1 MGQLDSS
8 LPVRSCISC
17 RKRANPSALIRVV
30 LVDGKVIPD
39 LKGGAAGRGAW
50 LHKKCAE
57 VAIARNAFRFA
68 FKQEEAVD
76 VSELLKFHSST
87 NYQTNGYESYETQ
100 MSSLEL

>member
-1 MGQLDSS
+1 MRSKHGSDTIKPLDLT

-39 LKGGAAGRGAW
+39 IKGGAAGRGAW

-57 VAIARNAFRFA
+57 VTIARNAFRFA
-68 FKQEEAVD
+68 FKQDVAVD
-76 VSELLKFHSST
+76 VSELLKFIEDQSD
-87 NYQTNGYESYETQ
+87 
-100 MSSLEL
+100 

>member
-1 MGQLDSS
+1 MSQLDLT

-76 VSELLKFHSST
+76 VSELLKFLQS
-87 NYQTNGYESYETQ
+87 
-100 MSSLEL
+100 

>member
-57 VAIARNAFRFA
+57 VAIARNAFVFA
-68 FKQEEAVD
+68 FKTNKVQTEAVD
-76 VSELLKFHSST
+76 VSELLKFLQS
-87 NYQTNGYESYETQ
+87 
-100 MSSLEL
+100 

>member
-1 MGQLDSS
+1 MSQLDLT

-68 FKQEEAVD
+68 FKQEDAVD
-76 VSELLKFHSST
+76 VSELLKFLQQ
-87 NYQTNGYESYETQ
+87 Y
-100 MSSLEL
+100 

>member
-1 MGQLDSS
+1 MGPLDSS

-76 VSELLKFHSST
+76 VSELLKFLQQ
-87 NYQTNGYESYETQ
+87 Y
-100 MSSLEL
+100 

>member
-1 MGQLDSS
+1 MSQLDSS

-50 LHKKCAE
+50 LHKKCVE
-57 VAIARNAFRFA
+57 VAIARNAFVFA
-68 FKQEEAVD
+68 FKTNKAQTEAVD
-76 VSELLKFHSST
+76 VSELLKFLEGHS
-87 NYQTNGYESYETQ
+87 N
-100 MSSLEL
+100 

>member
-1 MGQLDSS
+1 MSQLDSS

-17 RKRANPSALIRVV
+17 RRRANPSALIRVV

-57 VAIARNAFRFA
+57 VAIARNAFVYA
-68 FKQEEAVD
+68 FKSNKAQTEAID
-76 VSELLKFHSST
+76 VSELLKFLQS
-87 NYQTNGYESYETQ
+87 
-100 MSSLEL
+100 

>member
-1 MGQLDSS
+1 MSQLDSS

-57 VAIARNAFRFA
+57 VAINRNAFRFA

-76 VSELLKFHSST
+76 VSELLKFLQS
-87 NYQTNGYESYETQ
+87 
-100 MSSLEL
+100 

>member
-1 MGQLDSS
+1 MSQLDSS

-57 VAIARNAFRFA
+57 VAIARNAFVFA
-68 FKQEEAVD
+68 FKANKAQTEAVD
-76 VSELLKFHSST
+76 VSELLKFLQS
-87 NYQTNGYESYETQ
+87 
-100 MSSLEL
+100 

>member
-1 MGQLDSS
+1 MSQLDSS

-57 VAIARNAFRFA
+57 VAIARNAFVFA
-68 FKQEEAVD
+68 FKTNKVQTEAVD
-76 VSELLKFHSST
+76 VSELLKFLQS
-87 NYQTNGYESYETQ
+87 
-100 MSSLEL
+100 

>member
-1 MGQLDSS
+1 MSQLDLS

-76 VSELLKFHSST
+76 VSELLKFFQQ
-87 NYQTNGYESYETQ
+87 Y
-100 MSSLEL
+100 

>member
-1 MGQLDSS
+1 MSQLDLT

-39 LKGGAAGRGAW
+39 IKGGAAGRGAW

-68 FKQEEAVD
+68 FKQKDAVD
-76 VSELLKFHSST
+76 VSELLRF
-87 NYQTNGYESYETQ
+87 
-100 MSSLEL
+100 LEGQAN

>member
-1 MGQLDSS
+1 MRSEQGSDTIKPLDLT

-30 LVDGKVIPD
+30 LVDGKIIPD
-39 LKGGAAGRGAW
+39 IKGGAAGRGAW

-68 FKQEEAVD
+68 FKQDQAVD
-76 VSELLKFHSST
+76 LSELLKF
-87 NYQTNGYESYETQ
+87 
-100 MSSLEL
+100 LEGQSN

>member
-1 MGQLDSS
+1 MRSKQGSDTISSLDLT

-17 RKRANPSALIRVV
+17 RRRANPSALIRVV

-39 LKGGAAGRGAW
+39 LKGGASGRGAW

-68 FKQEEAVD
+68 FKQEVAVD
-76 VSELLKFHSST
+76 VSELLKF
-87 NYQTNGYESYETQ
+87 
-100 MSSLEL
+100 LEAQSN

>member
-1 MGQLDSS
+1 MRSKQGSDTISTLDLT

-39 LKGGAAGRGAW
+39 LKGGASGRGAW

-68 FKQEEAVD
+68 FKQDVAVD
-76 VSELLKFHSST
+76 VSELLKF
-87 NYQTNGYESYETQ
+87 
-100 MSSLEL
+100 LEGQSN

>member
-1 MGQLDSS
+1 MSQLDLT

-57 VAIARNAFRFA
+57 VAIARNAFVFA
-68 FKQEEAVD
+68 FKTNKAQAEAVD
-76 VSELLKFHSST
+76 VSELLKFLQS
-87 NYQTNGYESYETQ
+87 
-100 MSSLEL
+100 

>member
-1 MGQLDSS
+1 MDTIGQLDSS

-50 LHKKCAE
+50 LHKKCAD
-57 VAIARNAFRFA
+57 VAISRGAFVFA
-68 FKQEEAVD
+68 FKTNKAQTEAVD
-76 VSELLKFHSST
+76 VSELLKFLQS
-87 NYQTNGYESYETQ
+87 
-100 MSSLEL
+100 

>member
-1 MGQLDSS
+1 MRSKQGSDTIKPLDLT
-8 LPVRSCISC
+8 LPVRSCIGC

-57 VAIARNAFRFA
+57 GAISRGAFVFA
-68 FKQEEAVD
+68 FKTNKAHDGAVD
-76 VSELLKFHSST
+76 VSELLKFLQ
-87 NYQTNGYESYETQ
+87 N
-100 MSSLEL
+100 

>member
-1 MGQLDSS
+1 MDIMSQLDSS

-76 VSELLKFHSST
+76 VSELLKFLQQ
-87 NYQTNGYESYETQ
+87 Y
-100 MSSLEL
+100 

>member
-1 MGQLDSS
+1 MSQLDLS

-68 FKQEEAVD
+68 FKQKEAVD
-76 VSELLKFHSST
+76 VSELLKFLQS
-87 NYQTNGYESYETQ
+87 
-100 MSSLEL
+100 

>member
-1 MGQLDSS
+1 MSQLDSS

-57 VAIARNAFRFA
+57 VAIARNAFVFA
-68 FKQEEAVD
+68 FKTNKAQKEVVD
-76 VSELLKFHSST
+76 VSELLKFLQS
-87 NYQTNGYESYETQ
+87 
-100 MSSLEL
+100 

>member
-1 MGQLDSS
+1 MREIRNQGDSLDTMSQLDLS

-17 RKRANPSALIRVV
+17 RKRANPSALFRVV
-30 LVDGKVIPD
+30 LIDGKVIPD

-76 VSELLKFHSST
+76 VSELLKFLQQ
-87 NYQTNGYESYETQ
+87 Y
-100 MSSLEL
+100 

>member
-1 MGQLDSS
+1 MDTMGQLDSS

-68 FKQEEAVD
+68 FKQEDAVD
-76 VSELLKFHSST
+76 VSELLKFLQQ
-87 NYQTNGYESYETQ
+87 Y
-100 MSSLEL
+100 

>member
-1 MGQLDSS
+1 MSQLDSS

-76 VSELLKFHSST
+76 VSELLKFLQQ
-87 NYQTNGYESYETQ
+87 Y
-100 MSSLEL
+100 

>member
-1 MGQLDSS
+1 MSQLDSS

-57 VAIARNAFRFA
+57 VAIARNAFVFA
-68 FKQEEAVD
+68 FKTNMAQTDAVD
-76 VSELLKFHSST
+76 VSELLKFLQS
-87 NYQTNGYESYETQ
+87 
-100 MSSLEL
+100 

>member
-1 MGQLDSS
+1 MRSKQGSDTIKPLDLT
-8 LPVRSCISC
+8 LPVRSCIGC

-57 VAIARNAFRFA
+57 VAIARHAFVFA
-68 FKQEEAVD
+68 FKTNKAQTEAVD
-76 VSELLKFHSST
+76 VSELQQYLLT
-87 NYQTNGYESYETQ
+87 NEWI
-100 MSSLEL
+100 

>member
-1 MGQLDSS
+1 MSQLDLT

-50 LHKKCAE
+50 LHRKCAE

-68 FKQEEAVD
+68 FKQDDAVD
-76 VSELLKFHSST
+76 VSELLKFLQQ
-87 NYQTNGYESYETQ
+87 Y
-100 MSSLEL
+100 